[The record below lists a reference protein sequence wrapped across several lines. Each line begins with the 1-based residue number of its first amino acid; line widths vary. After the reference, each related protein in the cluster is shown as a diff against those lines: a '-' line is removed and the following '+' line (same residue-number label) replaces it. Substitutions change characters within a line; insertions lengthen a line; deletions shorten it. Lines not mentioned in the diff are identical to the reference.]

1 MKWENEQWAR
11 GVFPT
16 RPPLPNL
23 PCAAIGFCP
32 VFIPAP
38 HQLTQIPT
46 NGHANGA
53 QCRQTTA
60 LAVLKVP
67 VAQNS
72 CYFAFVSLPRNFCF
86 PFSLFCWFVWPRNKA
101 CSLHVNIG
109 IHKTSLTT
117 SIIVDVICKSSLV
130 LFVLLLLHLDLLLV
144 GLLLKRHQNVVIYP
158 NLRERVQYG
167 LDDLTQFEKDI
178 SVVFVSIIYCKS
190 NEQIFRLQKCHN
202 NQFLL

>member
-1 MKWENEQWAR
+1 M
-11 GVFPT
+11 
-16 RPPLPNL
+16 
-23 PCAAIGFCP
+23 
-32 VFIPAP
+32 
-38 HQLTQIPT
+38 
-46 NGHANGA
+46 
-53 QCRQTTA
+53 
-60 LAVLKVP
+60 
-67 VAQNS
+67 
-72 CYFAFVSLPRNFCF
+72 
-86 PFSLFCWFVWPRNKA
+86 
-101 CSLHVNIG
+101 
-109 IHKTSLTT
+109 
-117 SIIVDVICKSSLV
+117 DVICKSSLV